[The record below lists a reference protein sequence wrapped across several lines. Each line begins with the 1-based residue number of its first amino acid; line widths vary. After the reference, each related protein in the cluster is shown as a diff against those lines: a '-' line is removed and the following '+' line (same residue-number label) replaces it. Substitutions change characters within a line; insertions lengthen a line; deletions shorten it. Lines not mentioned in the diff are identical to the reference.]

1 MAESDLHGIWNM
13 LGLMFKAHP
22 WHGVQ
27 IGKDAPRLLVCYI
40 EIVPDDQVKFEVDKQ
55 NGYLRVDRP
64 QKYSSSSPALYG
76 FVPQTLCAE
85 QVAEFCSEKTGQTG
99 IVGDGDP
106 LDICV
111 LTEKTISHGDVLV
124 QAVPIGGLRVLDGNE
139 ADDKIVAVLEGDAV
153 YGQLEELDQCS
164 DAVVDRLKHYFLTY
178 KQVPDGPDDQPI
190 VITGTYGAEEARE
203 VIRRGQQDYTARY
216 AAVQMLLASSGN
228 R

>member
-1 MAESDLHGIWNM
+1 MTQPDLHGIWTM

-27 IGKDAPRLLVCYI
+27 IGRDAPRLLTCYI

-76 FVPQTLCAE
+76 FVPQTLCDE
-85 QVAEFCSEKTGQTG
+85 RVAALVTERTGLND

-111 LTEKTISHGDVLV
+111 LTEKTISHGDVIV
-124 QAVPIGGLRVLDGNE
+124 NAVPIGGLRVLDGRE
-139 ADDKIVAVLEGDAV
+139 ADDKIVAVLEGDAI
-153 YGQLEELDQCS
+153 YGEITELADCA
-164 DAVVDRLKHYFLTY
+164 DPVVDRLKHYFLTY
-178 KQVPDGPDDQPI
+178 KQVPDTPGNQPI
-190 VITGTYGAEEARE
+190 EILGTYDAAEAHE
-203 VIRRGQQDYTARY
+203 VIRRSQQDYTSRY
-216 AAVQMLLASSGN
+216 AAVQTLLTSAT
-228 R
+228 RH